1 MSKVNKLVERAAFT
15 LVELLVVIAI
25 IGTLVGLLLPAVQT
39 ARESARRS
47 SCTNNLKQIGLGLH
61 QHHDAFKRLPPSAI
75 KSGYDPL
82 NRNRAGWGWT
92 LAILPYLEQQPL
104 YDQIYTISA
113 PTNMNAAKKD
123 LARVPINTL
132 LCPSCNV
139 VPAATEAA
147 YGSHGLGK
155 SNYLGNGG
163 PICAYSG
170 SADQQK
176 TVSLGALTRV
186 AGLEFKHVTDGLT
199 KTFMVGEAGGTPA
212 TAADAAKVPG
222 LWTGVSGADQTQ
234 QEVVRWTYQK
244 LNSGQLAPGNPRA
257 FGSFHPGG
265 ANFVM
270 CDGAVRFID
279 DFIEF
284 NNTGISSALS
294 AGTDATNTSYITA
307 AHSASRGV
315 FQKLSAR
322 ADGNAIEGP

>member
-1 MSKVNKLVERAAFT
+1 MVTTGKQRFMRDGFT

-47 SCTNNLKQIGLGLH
+47 SCTNNLKQIGLALH
-61 QHHDAFKRLPPSAI
+61 GHHDAFKRLPPSAV
-75 KSGYDPL
+75 KSGFDPL
-82 NRNRAGWGWT
+82 NRNRSNWGWT
-92 LAILPYLEQQPL
+92 LAVLPYLEQQPL

-113 PTNMNAAKKD
+113 PINMNTAKKD

-139 VPAATEAA
+139 APPGTEAA

-176 TVSLGALTRV
+176 TVSLGAMTRV
-186 AGLEFKHVTDGLT
+186 TGLEFKTVTDGLS
-199 KTFMVGEAGGTPA
+199 KTFLVGEAGGTPA
-212 TAADAAKVPG
+212 TAADAPKVPG

-244 LNSGQLAPGNPRA
+244 LNSGLLSGNPRA

-270 CDGAVRFID
+270 CDGAVRFVD

-284 NNTGISSALS
+284 NNTGITNAISA
-294 AGTDATNTSYITA
+294 ATDSTNTSSVTA
-307 AHSASRGV
+307 AHAAGRGI
-315 FQKLSAR
+315 FQKLSSR
-322 ADGNAIEGP
+322 ADGNSIEGP